1 MKPGREA
8 ARRWLRR
15 AEHDLAIARGHQQR
29 GDFSDACFMA
39 EQAAQKALK
48 ALLIAHGH
56 RSVPIHSVAQLT
68 ERCAQIHPAFAVH
81 ITAGRVLDQ
90 YYIPTRYPDA
100 LAPPGHGILSR
111 PSWTIAP
118 SSSGHQACLPAP
130 PYRETAACKA
140 SCRARGG

>member
-8 ARRWLRR
+8 ALRWLRQ
-15 AEHDLAIARGHQQR
+15 AEHDLSIALGHQER

-48 ALLIAHGH
+48 AFLIGHGY
-56 RSVPIHSVAQLT
+56 RSVPIHSVAQLA
-68 ERCAQIHPAFAVH
+68 ERCAQIDLAFAVH

-100 LAPPGHGILSR
+100 LAPPAVPFESYTQEQGHTAVAATQAIVALVAQNLR
-111 PSWTIAP
+111 PATEP
-118 SSSGHQACLPAP
+118 
-130 PYRETAACKA
+130 
-140 SCRARGG
+140 